1 MSRNRFRT
9 EQLER
14 EVRARPLQEVHAR
27 PLQEV
32 HARPLQEVHA
42 RPLQGVRASPLHWS
56 EQSDNSSDGDQDEVD
71 GVEDSPHPSVESQQ
85 EYEAEDEE
93 PYADYELRRVGG
105 RNRYRESSRSPVL
118 NRRPINQRAAV
129 TEEYRIC
136 RESNDSFHP
145 KVYDPEYQN
154 DWKLKYEQNNALKE
168 SVQGKDSRNLKMPLT
183 VAFLLVIGSCLVP
196 GTFKKSSSEE
206 NSYTGIENMAA
217 AVKNALLRYEN
228 IPEDVEFQLS
238 AGIRNVVESD
248 PTKPSI
254 FVLLHN
260 NTGEGPFCL
269 ANTIG
274 NLAMKYLESDEEF
287 PLILKPDELLQNEN
301 MSRDYG
307 WIIEHY
313 KPLIEKHRSVIFNN
327 LQSFPGRMA
336 MAFHFLCDVENPVV
350 RKALFLFTLRVPNV
364 HSRNVVEQAENV
376 MHNIWREEVD
386 NDQRQALITR
396 LTEDVISLPLNI
408 LHNEACP

>member
-1 MSRNRFRT
+1 MSRNRFRK

-14 EVRARPLQEVHAR
+14 
-27 PLQEV
+27 
-32 HARPLQEVHA
+32 
-42 RPLQGVRASPLHWS
+42 
-56 EQSDNSSDGDQDEVD
+56 
-71 GVEDSPHPSVESQQ
+71 Q

-93 PYADYELRRVGG
+93 QYADYELRRGDG

-145 KVYDPEYQN
+145 KVYVSEYQN

-168 SVQGKDSRNLKMPLT
+168 SVQGKDSRNLKMLLT
-183 VAFLLVIGSCLVP
+183 VAFLLAVVFCLVY
-196 GTFKKSSSEE
+196 GTFFASSPEE
-206 NSYTGIENMAA
+206 NSYTGIENISAR
-217 AVKNALLRYEN
+217 VKKALSRYEN
-228 IPEDVEFQLS
+228 IPEHVEFQFS

-248 PTKPSI
+248 PTRPSI

-269 ANTIG
+269 ANTVG

-287 PLILKPDELLQNEN
+287 PLILKLDELLQNEN

-313 KPLIEKHRSVIFNN
+313 KPRIEKHRAVIVNN
-327 LQSFPGRMA
+327 LQNFPGRMA

-350 RKALFLFTLRVPNV
+350 RKALFLFTLHVPNV
-364 HSRNVVEQAENV
+364 HSRKVVEQAENM
-376 MHNIWREEVD
+376 MHNIWREEVG

-408 LHNEACP
+408 LHSEACP